1 MDKNYRKWFFSVLTI
16 TLACSHEPGGPPVR
30 VMAPVDYPFE
40 ARVENL
46 QGTVRV
52 HLAIGPD
59 GKVEWAK
66 GEGGPQILV
75 DAAEKSARQ
84 WLFGPFPAMGQFPI
98 DHTVTFVFRLEGRP
112 LSIVSE
118 TVIYTHLPDRV
129 ELVGSPTYNDNSM
142 PPPEPKPSKQT
153 KRSPGAMPR

>member
-1 MDKNYRKWFFSVLTI
+1 
-16 TLACSHEPGGPPVR
+16 
-30 VMAPVDYPFE
+30 
-40 ARVENL
+40 
-46 QGTVRV
+46 
-52 HLAIGPD
+52 
-59 GKVEWAK
+59 
-66 GEGGPQILV
+66 
-75 DAAEKSARQ
+75 
-84 WLFGPFPAMGQFPI
+84 MGQFPI